1 MPLFSRRGAQND
13 PSEKLYQKGLVHLKS
28 GEYGLASANFSEA
41 MELGHVSA
49 QYNLSLLWGAGVVSP
64 YDFDIAADCW
74 YKAAAAGHERAKE
87 TLWLIEAADRGG
99 FGFDNLAQMTLKQPA
114 AQTQLGQ
121 VMLPGPLM
129 ICAARFTDVSC
140 RKLGATMDVIAYE
153 LDGAASSDFAFV
165 HAFIERMGIDKSFY
179 QGGLERLIENSA
191 ADQITDGLNAFSV
204 SLQQSGVPLK
214 LAVMARCSIVGHVI
228 RKSAFGD
235 NATALCGTDTF
246 FDSEDDGSQHPR
258 LERLC
263 ALLADERC
271 DQFFV
276 AALFSN
282 NVQVPIDLIGKVQE
296 AMSLTREICEVT
308 GTTPAQL
315 YEAIQEQS

>member
-1 MPLFSRRGAQND
+1 MPLFSRRGAQKD
-13 PSEKLYQKGLVHLKS
+13 PSEQLYQKGLVHLKS
-28 GEYGLASANFSEA
+28 GEHGLASARFSEA

-49 QYNLSLLWGAGVVSP
+49 QYNLSLLLGAGVVSP
-64 YDFDIAADCW
+64 YDFDVAADCW

-114 AQTQLGQ
+114 AQIQLGQ

-129 ICAARFTDVSC
+129 ICAARFTNVSC
-140 RKLGATMDVIAYE
+140 QKFGATMDVIAYE
-153 LDGAASSDFAFV
+153 LDGAASSDFPFV
-165 HAFIERMGIDKSFY
+165 HAFIERTGIDKSFY
-179 QGGLERLIENSA
+179 QGGLERLVENSA

-204 SLQQSGVPLK
+204 ALQQSGIPLK
-214 LAVMARCSIVGHVI
+214 LAVMARCSIVGQVI

-235 NATALCGTDTF
+235 SAKALCGTDTF
-246 FDSEDDGSQHPR
+246 FDCEGDSIQHPKF
-258 LERLC
+258 ERLC
-263 ALLADERC
+263 ELLADDQC
-271 DQFFV
+271 DHYFV
-276 AALFSN
+276 MALFSDK
-282 NVQVPIDLIGKVQE
+282 VQVPIGLMGKVQE